1 MNRDTIIGF
10 SLIALV
16 LIGFSWYNQPSAEQ
30 IEAAR
35 KQDSIAQ
42 VQRDSLQRAQQQAE
56 AKKSVADSSA
66 TIQAD
71 TTALFYAAH
80 QGCEAEVLFER
91 ASRGRAMHGFTRN
104 YIRVELPA
112 ALSRPDYDNQL
123 LRVRLG
129 DFNHDNTALQAELLG
144 IVTPR

>member
-80 QGCEAEVLFER
+80 QGASQKVVLKNGKLTLTLNTKGGTIEKAVIHDFQ
-91 ASRGRAMHGFTRN
+91 SIDGPNNVT
-104 YIRVELPA
+104 
-112 ALSRPDYDNQL
+112 L
-123 LRVRLG
+123 L
-129 DFNHDNTALQAELLG
+129 TKK
-144 IVTPR
+144 TSS